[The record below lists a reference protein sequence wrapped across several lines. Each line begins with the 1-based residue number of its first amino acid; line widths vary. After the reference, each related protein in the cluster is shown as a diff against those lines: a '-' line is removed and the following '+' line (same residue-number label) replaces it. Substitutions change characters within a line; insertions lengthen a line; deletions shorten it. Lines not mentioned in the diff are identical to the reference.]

1 MRGPEA
7 HFSGSTG
14 RKKRTPAP
22 DKGPVAKSK
31 RAAATAPS
39 IVRAAI
45 VGGTGYGGMELLRY
59 LLDHQRIRVTAIT
72 SRTETGKVGDVHPHL
87 NGLTD
92 LAFTADRAV
101 DLAKTNDVLFFAA
114 PHGVSAKET
123 PAVLAINDHVKI
135 VDLSGDF
142 RLRDGALYPTHY
154 GWPHP
159 SADWLARAAYGLP
172 ECGGR
177 AAVQAAGCRLVA
189 NPGCHAS
196 ATILALYPLAKAGL
210 LKGHVSIVSVTGS
223 SGSGAQPK
231 QGTHHPERFSNFKA
245 YKPLEHQHLPEIQQ
259 LLAAA
264 GAKHVR
270 PAFVPC
276 SGPFSRG
283 ILATAI
289 VEVGRGGEAAAV
301 AAVESTYA
309 SEPFVRL
316 VRESAE
322 VRAVAGTNFADIAIV
337 SKNGVVCV
345 TVAIDNLGK
354 GMAGTAVQNAN
365 LLFGIDETMNLRRA
379 GAGL

>member
-1 MRGPEA
+1 MTRPSPREA
-7 HFSGSTG
+7 SAEKS
-14 RKKRTPAP
+14 RAP
-22 DKGPVAKSK
+22 DAGPVARSTRPAAK
-31 RAAATAPS
+31 RPS
-39 IVRAAI
+39 VVRAAI

-59 LLDHQRIRVTAIT
+59 LLDHPRIRVTAIT
-72 SRTETGKVGDVHPHL
+72 SRTETGKVGDIHPHL
-87 NGLTD
+87 RGLTD

-101 DLAKTNDVLFFAA
+101 DLAKSNDVLFFAA
-114 PHGVSAKET
+114 PHGVSAKES
-123 PAVLAINDHVKI
+123 PAVLAVDDRVKI

-142 RLRDGALYPTHY
+142 RLREARLYPSAY

-159 SADWLARAAYGLP
+159 ATDWLERAAYGLP

-177 AAVQAAGCRLVA
+177 AAVTAAGCRLVA

-210 LKGHVSIVSVTGS
+210 LSGHVSIVSVTGS

-245 YKPLEHQHLPEIQQ
+245 YKPLEHQHLPEIRQ

-264 GAKHVR
+264 GAKRVR

-289 VEVGRGGEAAAV
+289 VEVGASNEAAAV
-301 AAVESTYA
+301 AAVAATYA
-309 SEPFVRL
+309 DEPFVRL
-316 VRESAE
+316 VTDSAE
-322 VRAVAGTNFADIAIV
+322 VRAVAGTNFADVAIV
-337 SKNGVVCV
+337 AKEGVVCI

>member
-1 MRGPEA
+1 MPLKKPENKNVVPA
-7 HFSGSTG
+7 S
-14 RKKRTPAP
+14 RAP
-22 DKGPVAKSK
+22 DVKPAA
-31 RAAATAPS
+31 RARRAPATRPS
-39 IVRAAI
+39 TVRAAI

-59 LLDHQRIRVTAIT
+59 LIDHPHIRVTAIT
-72 SRTETGKVGDVHPHL
+72 SRTETGKVGDIHPHL
-87 NGLTD
+87 RGLTD
-92 LAFTADRAV
+92 LAFTAERAV
-101 DLAKTNDVLFFAA
+101 DLAKSNDVLFFAA

-123 PAVLAINDHVKI
+123 PAVLAVNDGVKI

-142 RLRDGALYPTHY
+142 RLRDAALYPSSY

-159 SADWLARAAYGLP
+159 APDWLARAAYGLP

-177 AAVQAAGCRLVA
+177 AAVASPGCRLVA

-210 LKGHVSIVSVTGS
+210 LRGHVSVVSVTGS

-245 YKPLEHQHLPEIQQ
+245 YKPLEHQHLPEIRQ
-259 LLAAA
+259 LLAQA
-264 GAKHVR
+264 GAPAAR

-283 ILATAI
+283 IHATAI
-289 VEVGRGGEAAAV
+289 VDVGAGREQAAV
-301 AAVESTYA
+301 AAVESAYA
-309 SEPFVRL
+309 REPFVRL
-316 VRESAE
+316 VHDSAE
-322 VRAVAGTNFADIAIV
+322 VRAVAGTNFADVAIV
-337 SKNGVVCV
+337 AKDGVVCI

-365 LLFGIDETMNLRRA
+365 LLFGIDETTNLRRA